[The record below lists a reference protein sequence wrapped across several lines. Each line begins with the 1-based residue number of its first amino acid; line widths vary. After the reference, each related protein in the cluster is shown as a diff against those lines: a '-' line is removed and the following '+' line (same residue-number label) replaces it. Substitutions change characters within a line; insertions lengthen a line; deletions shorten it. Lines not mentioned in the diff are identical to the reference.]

1 MAWSAE
7 PKLYLRDALFVDRDT
22 LRCQRGNFSVER
34 GYGGGIHAVAEI
46 PQGVQVLECGGR
58 LVTRAFAVAHHHL
71 YSALARGMPPPSP
84 APTTFGEILER
95 VWWRLD
101 RALDAEIIHAS
112 AQVAALDLLH
122 AGVTFVIDHHSSP
135 CAVPG
140 SLGLI
145 ADVLDAAGVEH
156 LLCLELSDRDGPAA
170 LHAALAE
177 SERHARKSP
186 ALIGLH
192 ASFTV
197 SDPLLREAVLL
208 ARSLDTGVH
217 LHVAEAQSDQDETLA
232 RHGCRVVHRLADAGA
247 LDLRGTLL
255 AHCLHLDASERALV
269 AGSRAWVVQN
279 PESNRLNAV
288 GTFDPR
294 GLGDRILLGTDGM
307 HGDALASLR
316 AAYLDG
322 QSQGGLTPDG
332 AWRRLQRTDAYLEA
346 RGLRRGDNDL
356 VVIDY
361 DSPTPVGWT
370 NFAAHAVYGS
380 AQWRALHVV
389 AAGQVVLENGV
400 VQTMDE
406 GAVRAQARVHA
417 LRLWAKMAGG

>member
-7 PKLYLRDALFVDRDT
+7 PTLYLRDALYVDRDT
-22 LRCQRGNFSVER
+22 LISQRGDFSVER
-34 GYGGGIHAVAEI
+34 GYGGGIHAVPEI
-46 PQGVQVLECGGR
+46 PPGVQVLECGGR
-58 LVTRAFAVAHHHL
+58 IVTRAFAVAHHHI
-71 YSALARGMPPPSP
+71 YSSLARGMPPPTL
-84 APTTFGEILER
+84 APTSFREILER

-101 RALDAEIIHAS
+101 RALDAELIATS
-112 AQVAALDLLH
+112 ARIAALDLLH
-122 AGVTFVIDHHSSP
+122 AGVTCVIDHHSSP
-135 CAVPG
+135 CAAQG

-170 LHAALAE
+170 LQSGLAE
-177 SERHARKSP
+177 SQRHAAKKP

-197 SDPLLREAVLL
+197 SDPLLREAVML

-217 LHVAEAQSDQDETLA
+217 VHVAEAQSDQEETLA
-232 RHGCRVVHRLADAGA
+232 RHGCRVVQRLADAGA

-255 AHCLHLDASERALV
+255 AHCLHLDASERDLI

-288 GTFDPR
+288 GAFDPR

-322 QSQGGLTPDG
+322 QSQGGLTPGD
-332 AWRRLQRTDAYLEA
+332 AWKRLQRVDDYLEA

-361 DSPTPVGWT
+361 DSPTPVGRG

-389 AAGQVVLENGV
+389 AAGRVVLENGV

-406 GAVRAQARVHA
+406 GDVRARARLQA
-417 LRLWAKMAGG
+417 LRLWTKMAGG